1 METKTEKLLGLVI
14 RRTTWQI
21 ESLNRSLEQ
30 EKEDLVKEAQKGNT
44 NYVKQVCAR
53 IEQLERDLAI
63 YNSYKYELE
72 GIMKLDEEA

>member
-21 ESLNRSLEQ
+21 ESINRSLEQ

-44 NYVKQVCAR
+44 NYVKQVCTR

-63 YNSYKYELE
+63 YNTYKYELE
-72 GIMKLDEEA
+72 EIMNLGNE

>member
-1 METKTEKLLGLVI
+1 METKTKKLLELVI
-14 RRTTWQI
+14 NRTTWQI
-21 ESLNRSLEQ
+21 ESINRSLVQ

-72 GIMKLDEEA
+72 EIMNLGNE